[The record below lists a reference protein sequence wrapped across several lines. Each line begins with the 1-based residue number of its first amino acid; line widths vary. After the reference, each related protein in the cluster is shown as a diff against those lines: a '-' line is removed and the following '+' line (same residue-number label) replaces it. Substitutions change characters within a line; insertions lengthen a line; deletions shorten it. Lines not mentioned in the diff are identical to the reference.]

1 MPPDDIIEIDIET
14 LDLNSPSLVSIAP
27 ATSFLSAGN
36 LGLTSAEQEEFD
48 SYQTSNEILGP
59 AAGSV
64 LICPGNQ
71 VNTPLDRR
79 CPYYAKCP
87 LRRMGKAPQDK
98 LCPVERKI
106 VEDRFSAWCKE
117 LNQDAMNLT
126 ESDRSVVADLV
137 WIDVQVQRCV
147 NILSVG
153 EDARLMHTNVTEAM
167 LIDPEEAPIPITYEK
182 VLHIATQRL
191 DQLLVQRRMLLKEWM
206 LTPEQKFK
214 VAKEAGLLKV
224 NDEGDVS
231 VELSAKADILR
242 KIKRPID
249 L

>member
-1 MPPDDIIEIDIET
+1 MPPDDIDNIDIPS
-14 LDLNSPSLVSIAP
+14 LDLDGPSLITIAP
-27 ATSFLSAGN
+27 ANSLLHAGN
-36 LGLTSAEQEEFD
+36 LGLTPSEQQEFD
-48 SYQTSNEILGP
+48 AYQTSNEILGP

-71 VNTPLDRR
+71 VGTPVDSR

-98 LCPVERKI
+98 LCPVERRI
-106 VEDRFSAWCKE
+106 VEDRFSSWCKE
-117 LNQDAMNLT
+117 LNEDPMHLSET
-126 ESDRSVVADLV
+126 DRSVVADLV

-167 LIDPEEAPIPITYEK
+167 LLDPEDAPIPITFEK

-191 DQLLVQRRMLLKEWM
+191 DQLLIQRRMLLKEWM

-214 VAKEAGLLKV
+214 VAKEAGLLRV

-231 VELSAKADILR
+231 VDLSNKADMLR